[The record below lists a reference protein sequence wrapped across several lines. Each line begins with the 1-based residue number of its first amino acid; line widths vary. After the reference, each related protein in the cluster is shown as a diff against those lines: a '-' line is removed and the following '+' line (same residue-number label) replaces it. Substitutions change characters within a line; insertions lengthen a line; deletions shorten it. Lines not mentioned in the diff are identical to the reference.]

1 MAYRTAAA
9 LGALFVTALAFGA
22 YGCTSMEGGRVHS
35 ADEYRARVDATKEA
49 GARTVLALSPAP
61 DLGGHWPDELA
72 QEESS
77 GSCVDDGDVTRD
89 QPTYSWDLDF
99 ADPAAYRAA
108 VDHLRRTW
116 QEEGLTVKNV
126 PAPSRASPAPASP
139 ASPPPT
145 RPASTSASAPTG
157 TPASRRSERTAAAC
171 ATTARTTTSA
181 GRTPRPLLGLS

>member
-126 PAPSRASPAPASP
+126 PAPKQGEPGAGLP
-139 ASPPPT
+139 
-145 RPASTSASAPTG
+145 G
-157 TPASRRSERTAAAC
+157 I
-171 ATTARTTTSA
+171 TTTDKA
-181 GRTPRPLLGLS
+181 GIDLSLRPDWYSGKPTVRADGGCMRHHGAYDDISGTDS